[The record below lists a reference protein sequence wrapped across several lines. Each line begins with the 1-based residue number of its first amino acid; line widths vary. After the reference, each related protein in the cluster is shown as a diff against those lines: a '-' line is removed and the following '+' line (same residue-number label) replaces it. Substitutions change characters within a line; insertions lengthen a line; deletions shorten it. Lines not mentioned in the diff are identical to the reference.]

1 MGWFFCGLLLGC
13 LLWGGYFLWL
23 TLKLRRA
30 TRSLNIY
37 RSFNIQLSGWPF
49 SIIRRLVRA
58 IVAQDEACQALQQEL
73 ETWQHIGEIAPI
85 GFFSVDVDNQLIGGN
100 PRACQLLALQP
111 GQLTQRR
118 LLLEIVRSYEL
129 DQLIEQTRATQQ
141 SQQCEWVLK
150 PVSVDPTQLSQQHPL
165 PLRAV
170 SHPLPKGVVGVFL
183 EDRQESDLLTQQRD
197 RWISDV
203 AHELKTPLTSIRLV
217 AETLQLRLP
226 TAQQEWVHRLLREV
240 LRLSHLVEDLLDLSH
255 LESSPPSLLNRQTV
269 DLPQLIQ
276 TTWSI
281 LEPLANRKAVQID
294 YEGLTHL
301 QIQVDE
307 RRLYR
312 VFLNILD
319 NSIKY
324 SPVGKPVH
332 LSVQL
337 IESPPVA
344 GQIQIDI
351 FDEGPGFPDYA
362 LPHVFD
368 RFYRADDSRT
378 RQENSDNFSPPITIQ
393 GLEGTITAVYS
404 PTAEVDLPMARGSGL
419 GLAIVRQIVEAHG
432 GSVRASNH
440 PITHGAWLQVVLP
453 RSSQ

>member
-30 TRSLNIY
+30 TRSVK
-37 RSFNIQLSGWPF
+37 IQLSGWPF
-49 SIIRRLVRA
+49 SITRRLVRA
-58 IVAQDEACQALQQEL
+58 IVTQDEACQALQQEL

-85 GFFSVDVDNQLIGGN
+85 GFFSVDIDNQLMGGN

-129 DQLIEQTRATQQ
+129 DQLIEQTRETQQ
-141 SQQCEWVLK
+141 SQQCDWVLK
-150 PVSVDPTQLSQQHPL
+150 PVSVDPAQLSQQQPR

-183 EDRQESDLLTQQRD
+183 EDRQESALLTQQRD

-226 TAQQEWVHRLLREV
+226 NAQQEWIHRLLREV

-255 LESSPPSLLNRQTV
+255 LESSSPSLLNRQTV

-276 TTWSI
+276 TTWSS
-281 LEPLANRKAVQID
+281 LEPLANRKAVKLD

-301 QIQVDE
+301 QIQADE

-312 VFLNILD
+312 VFLNLLD

-332 LSVQL
+332 LSMQF
-337 IESPPVA
+337 IESPPVSE
-344 GQIQIDI
+344 QIQIDI

-378 RQENSDNFSPPITIQ
+378 RQENSDNLSSPISIQ
-393 GLEGTITAVYS
+393 GSEGSITAVYS
-404 PTAEVDLPMARGSGL
+404 TTAELDLPMARGSGL

-440 PITHGAWLQVVLP
+440 PITHGAWLQILLP

>member
-1 MGWFFCGLLLGC
+1 M
-13 LLWGGYFLWL
+13 
-23 TLKLRRA
+23 
-30 TRSLNIY
+30 
-37 RSFNIQLSGWPF
+37 
-49 SIIRRLVRA
+49 RA
-58 IVAQDEACQALQQEL
+58 IVTQNEAYQALQQEL
-73 ETWQHIGEIAPI
+73 ETWNHIGEIAPI
-85 GFFSVDVDNQLIGGN
+85 GFLSVDVDNQLIGGN

-129 DQLIEQTRATQQ
+129 DQLIEQTRETQQ
-141 SQQCEWVLK
+141 SQQFDWVLK
-150 PVSVDPTQLSQQHPL
+150 PVSVDLTQLSQQQPL

-183 EDRQESDLLTQQRD
+183 EDRQESALLTQQRD

-226 TAQQEWVHRLLREV
+226 TAQQEWINRLLREV

-255 LESSPPSLLNRQTV
+255 LESNSPSLLNRQTV
-269 DLPQLIQ
+269 DLPQLIH
-276 TTWSI
+276 TTWSS
-281 LEPLANRKAVQID
+281 LEPLASRKAVQLD

-301 QIQVDE
+301 QIRADE

-312 VFLNILD
+312 VFLNLLD

-332 LSVQL
+332 LSMQF
-337 IESPPVA
+337 IESVPVSE
-344 GQIQIDI
+344 QIQIDI

-378 RQENSDNFSPPITIQ
+378 RQENTDNLSPPVSIQ
-393 GLEGTITAVYS
+393 GSEGTITAVYS
-404 PTAEVDLPMARGSGL
+404 STAELDLPMARGSGL

>member
-1 MGWFFCGLLLGC
+1 
-13 LLWGGYFLWL
+13 
-23 TLKLRRA
+23 
-30 TRSLNIY
+30 
-37 RSFNIQLSGWPF
+37 
-49 SIIRRLVRA
+49 VRA
-58 IVAQDEACQALQQEL
+58 IVTQNEAYQALQQEL
-73 ETWQHIGEIAPI
+73 ETWHHIGEIAPI

-129 DQLIEQTRATQQ
+129 DQLIEQTRETQQ
-141 SQQCEWVLK
+141 SQQCDWVLK
-150 PVSVDPTQLSQQHPL
+150 PVSVDPTQLSQQQPL

-183 EDRQESDLLTQQRD
+183 EDRQESALLTQQRD

-217 AETLQLRLP
+217 AETLQPRLP
-226 TAQQEWVHRLLREV
+226 TAQQEWIHRLLREV
-240 LRLSHLVEDLLDLSH
+240 LRLSYLVEDLLDLSH

-276 TTWSI
+276 TTWSS
-281 LEPLANRKAVQID
+281 LEPLANRKAVQLD

-301 QIQVDE
+301 QTQADE

-312 VFLNILD
+312 VFLNLLD

-332 LSVQL
+332 LSLQL
-337 IESPPVA
+337 IESPPVS

-368 RFYRADDSRT
+368 RFYRADNSRT
-378 RQENSDNFSPPITIQ
+378 RQENSDNLSSPVTIQ
-393 GLEGTITAVYS
+393 DAEGSITTAYS
-404 PTAEVDLPMARGSGL
+404 ATAELDLPMARGSGL

-453 RSSQ
+453 QSLT